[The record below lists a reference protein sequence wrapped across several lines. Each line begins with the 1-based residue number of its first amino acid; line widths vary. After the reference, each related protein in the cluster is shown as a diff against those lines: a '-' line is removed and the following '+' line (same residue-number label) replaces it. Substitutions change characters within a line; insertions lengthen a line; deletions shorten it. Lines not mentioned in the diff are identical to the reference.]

1 MAALMGVFGGIALLL
16 SAIGVYGVMSYMVSE
31 QTHEIGLRVALGAAR
46 GSVLRMVLRRGLT
59 TTGAGL
65 AVGLPLA
72 YAFARLME
80 SMVFGVAATDPVTFV
95 SIPLALLMA
104 AALAVYIPARRA
116 MNIDPIV
123 ALRYE

>member
-1 MAALMGVFGGIALLL
+1 
-16 SAIGVYGVMSYMVSE
+16 
-31 QTHEIGLRVALGAAR
+31 
-46 GSVLRMVLRRGLT
+46 
-59 TTGAGL
+59 
-65 AVGLPLA
+65 LA

-80 SMVFGVAATDPVTFV
+80 SLVFGVAATDPVTFV

-104 AALAVYIPARRA
+104 AALAVYVPARRA

>member
-1 MAALMGVFGGIALLL
+1 MIF
-16 SAIGVYGVMSYMVSE
+16 
-31 QTHEIGLRVALGAAR
+31 LRGML
-46 GSVLRMVLRRGLT
+46 

-65 AVGLPLA
+65 AAGLPLA
-72 YAFARLME
+72 LGFARLM
-80 SMVFGVAATDPVTFV
+80 SSSIYGVTATDVATFV
-95 SIPLALLMA
+95 GIPLALIAA